1 MQKNTMLRNKKK
13 GMGKNTARN
22 PEMEESTG
30 RTKAFLV
37 APVLASLTEP
47 VHHSSSTTTAT
58 TVAMA
63 LVCVTEFAVLL

>member
-1 MQKNTMLRNKKK
+1 MQKNTMLRKKK

-22 PEMEESTG
+22 QEMEESTG